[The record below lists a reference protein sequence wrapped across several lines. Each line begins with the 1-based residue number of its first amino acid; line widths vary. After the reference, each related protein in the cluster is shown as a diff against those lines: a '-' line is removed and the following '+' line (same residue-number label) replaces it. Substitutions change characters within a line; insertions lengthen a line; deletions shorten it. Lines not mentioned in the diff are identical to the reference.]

1 MRIVFDVSPL
11 SHPRSGVGNYIRGSF
26 AGLVEAAGSDHE
38 VVAFAPTSPAGA
50 KTIRAALE
58 GIPVETRLLRL
69 PFAHAW
75 RTAWSLLGHPAAERW
90 LGPFDALHFTDWMT
104 PPQRSGIRSTTVH
117 DLVPTHFPQWTTA
130 RTRSMHG
137 RKDRAAKGCDV
148 VFCNSEHTAGDVE
161 RTLGI
166 PRERLLVAYPGLG
179 DGFGPDGSARSL
191 PEGPYLLT
199 VATLE
204 PRKNLGTLLE
214 AHRLLGDG
222 PVLAVAGAAGWGGVE
237 VSGERV
243 VRLGYVADEELPA
256 LYRGASALVYPS
268 RFEGFGIPVIEAM
281 ACGVPTVVSSH
292 PSLDEA
298 CGDAAVRVDPES
310 PQAVAAGIEEALRR
324 RDELVPRGLAHAA
337 RFSWSRTG
345 EIFLRG
351 FLEAS
356 R

>member
-1 MRIVFDVSPL
+1 MRIAFDVSPL
-11 SHPRSGVGNYIRGSF
+11 SHPRSGVGNYILGSLRGL
-26 AGLVEAAGSDHE
+26 AEAARGEHE
-38 VVAFAPTSPAGA
+38 IIAFAPTSPTGA
-50 KTIRAALE
+50 KTIAAALA
-58 GIPVETRLLRL
+58 GIPVEMRAVRL

-75 RTAWSLLGHPAAERW
+75 RTAWSVLGHPVAERW
-90 LGPFDALHFTDWMT
+90 LGPLDALHFTDWMT
-104 PPQRSGIRSTTVH
+104 PPQRAGIRATTVH

-130 RTRSMHG
+130 RTRAMHG
-137 RKDRAAKGCDV
+137 RKDRAAQSCDV
-148 VFCNSEHTAGDVE
+148 VFCNSEFTAADVE

-166 PRERLLVAYPGLG
+166 SRERLRVAHPGLG
-179 DGFGPDGSARSL
+179 EGFAPDGPVRTL
-191 PEGPYLLT
+191 LEGPYLLT

-243 VRLGYVADEELPA
+243 VQLGYVADEELPA

-281 ACGVPTVVSSH
+281 ACGVPVVVSSH

-298 CGDAAVRVDPES
+298 CGNAAVRVDPES
-310 PQAVAAGIEEALRR
+310 PAAVAAGIEEALRR
-324 RDELVPRGLAHAA
+324 RDELVPLGLAHAA
-337 RFSWSRTG
+337 RFSWARTG
-345 EIFLRG
+345 EVFLRG
-351 FLEAS
+351 FLEVA